1 MGACFSNFCLLCLP
15 GIWLRGPGV
24 SLPWACQP
32 SPQTGGLPAWK
43 GEGSCPGRP
52 MPCHWA
58 TGSRRQTRGLPSP
71 LAHEPRALRA
81 QGRGSLGPSRGSA
94 LAEPRARLDPPAN
107 PASGLDQAHP
117 ALGTAS
123 RLRPIGRPTLA
134 PDGRV
139 ACLEGR
145 GEGWI

>member
-94 LAEPRARLDPPAN
+94 LAEPRARLCLPLRRPFKAGPP
-107 PASGLDQAHP
+107 
-117 ALGTAS
+117 
-123 RLRPIGRPTLA
+123 
-134 PDGRV
+134 V
-139 ACLEGR
+139 W
-145 GEGWI
+145 GEGFGKPRLLPFEDKQVDTRS